1 MKRSYSCFSHP
12 DLQVLK
18 QQLLHWSKRYAA
30 TVLLDSN
37 DYLHTKNQYDFIL
50 ATDPLFQFRQN
61 INNAFEA
68 LQKQIDTRQD
78 WLFGYLSY
86 DLKNDLEA
94 LESKH
99 KDFLEFPELYF
110 FQPKRLWIIK
120 GSQVE
125 AHYVSSCDPET
136 DWQSITNATF
146 EQTASENEIAP
157 FQSRISK
164 EDYISK
170 VLKLQ
175 QHIARGDI
183 YEVNFCMEL
192 FVENAKVEPH
202 ELFQQLNS
210 NTKSPFASFIHLEDK
225 YLLSSSPE
233 RFLKR
238 KGNMLISQPIK
249 GTVRRHAD
257 KTKDAEEAMHLQQN
271 QKERAENTMIVDL
284 VRNDMSRIAK
294 KGSVEVKE
302 LCKVYPFRYVHQMIS
317 TVEAELSSE
326 IKVTEAIAACFPMG
340 SMTGAPKLRAMQLIE
355 QYEMSKRGLYSGAV
369 GYIDPKGD
377 FDFNVVIRSILYR
390 SDTRYLSMQVGSAL
404 TASSDPEREYDECL
418 LKAKGVMET
427 IAQQIPINL

>member
-12 DLQVLK
+12 DLQYLK

-37 DYLHTKNQYDFIL
+37 DYSHTKNQYDFIL
-50 ATDPLFQFRQN
+50 ATDPLFHFRQN

-192 FVENAKVEPH
+192 FAENAKVEPH

-257 KTKDAEEAMHLQQN
+257 KKKDAEEAMHLQQN

-302 LCKVYPFRYVHQMIS
+302 LCKVYPFRYVFQMIS
-317 TVEAELSSE
+317 TVEAELSSG

-340 SMTGAPKLRAMQLIE
+340 SMTGATKISAMHLIE
-355 QYEMSKRGLYSGAV
+355 KTEVFKRGLFSGEV
-369 GYIDPKGD
+369 GFVTTDSN
-377 FDFNVVIRSILYR
+377 FDFNVVIGSILYR
-390 SDTRYLSMQVGSAL
+390 SDTSYLSMQVGSAL
-404 TASSDPEREYDECL
+404 TASSEPEKEYDECL

>member
-37 DYLHTKNQYDFIL
+37 EYSHSKNQYDFIL
-50 ATDPLFQFRQN
+50 ATDPLFHFRQN
-61 INNAFEA
+61 SNNAFEA
-68 LQKQIDTRQD
+68 LQKQIDTRED

-99 KDFLEFPELYF
+99 KDSLEFPELYF

-120 GSQVE
+120 GTQVE

-157 FQSRISK
+157 FQYRISK

-210 NTKSPFASFIHLEDK
+210 NTKSPFASFIHLEGK

-302 LCKVYPFRYVHQMIS
+302 FCKVYPFRYVHQMIS

-404 TASSDPEREYDECL
+404 TALSDPEREYDECL

-427 IAQQIPINL
+427 IAHQIPINL